1 MSPRAVSAR
10 RVSAR
15 RVSEQSAA
23 ARAELEAER
32 ARGADAAAAARAES
46 DAARDAALR
55 DAARDS
61 RAKLEASEAER
72 AVLARDV
79 PRPRTRRRVGARA
92 RHLACRLGL
101 GRTGGERLGFVHA
114 RRKRAAQQV
123 GPSGS
128 RRRSPMGWAP
138 AISPAL
144 VE

>member
-1 MSPRAVSAR
+1 V
-10 RVSAR
+10 
-15 RVSEQSAA
+15 
-23 ARAELEAER
+23 
-32 ARGADAAAAARAES
+32 
-46 DAARDAALR
+46 
-55 DAARDS
+55 RDS
-61 RAKLEASEAER
+61 RTKLEASEAER